1 MKKVVSLVLVVL
13 VATLMSAQVFAS
25 SPSPAAGGSP
35 SKVSGPDDLVITPY
49 GGSAPV
55 AEITDELTAAKAE
68 LDAATDPKTLVSTLT
83 GDKLTYGDLFD
94 ASHVVDGEIVSHDGC
109 TFVVTTDLKKGAD
122 VQVIHRLGQN
132 EWEKVE
138 ASVDKDGELTIKAP
152 SCSAFAVVRTTSS
165 SDGTSPQTGNQMLV
179 MYGVGAVLFTA
190 AAVLLLRKRENA

>member
-25 SPSPAAGGSP
+25 SPSSGGSP
-35 SKVSGPDDLVITPY
+35 SLVDGPEDLVITPY
-49 GGSAPV
+49 ASRNSAPA
-55 AEITDELTAAKAE
+55 AEITDELNAAKAE
-68 LDAATDPKTLVSTLT
+68 LDAAADPKSLVSTLT

-109 TFVVTTDLKKGAD
+109 KFVVTTDLKKGAD
-122 VQVIHRLGQN
+122 VQVIHRVDGG
-132 EWEKVE
+132 WEKVE
-138 ASVDKDGELTIKAP
+138 ASVKADGQLEIVAP

-165 SDGTSPQTGNQMLV
+165 SDDTSPQTGNQILV

-190 AAVLLLRKRENA
+190 AAVVLLRKKENA